1 MSRKLYEI
9 VSKVFSIP
17 IAEING
23 NSSPENV
30 EKLDSFHGLA
40 LVDALETE
48 FNIQFS
54 LSEITDVQNM
64 SDIKRHLKNHG
75 VQID

>member
-17 IAEING
+17 IAEIND
-23 NSSPENV
+23 NSSPETV
-30 EKLDSFHGLA
+30 ENWDSFHGLA

>member
-17 IAEING
+17 IAEIND

-30 EKLDSFHGLA
+30 ENWDSFHGLA

>member
-1 MSRKLYEI
+1 MPSKLYEI

-17 IAEING
+17 IAEIND
-23 NSSPENV
+23 NSSPETV
-30 EKLDSFHGLA
+30 ENWDSFHGLA

-75 VQID
+75 IQID

>member
-1 MSRKLYEI
+1 MSSKLYEI

-17 IAEING
+17 IAEIND
-23 NSSPENV
+23 NSGPETV
-30 EKLDSFHGLA
+30 ENWDSFHGLA

>member
-1 MSRKLYEI
+1 MPSKLYEI
-9 VSKVFSIP
+9 EPKVFSIP
-17 IAEING
+17 IAEINDT
-23 NSSPENV
+23 SSPETV
-30 EKLDSFHGLA
+30 ENWDSFHGLA

-75 VQID
+75 IQID

>member
-1 MSRKLYEI
+1 MPNKLYEI
-9 VSKVFSIP
+9 VSKVFSVP
-17 IAEING
+17 IAEIND
-23 NSSPENV
+23 NSSPETV
-30 EKLDSFHGLA
+30 ENWDSIHGLA

-75 VQID
+75 IQID

>member
-1 MSRKLYEI
+1 MSNRLYEI

-17 IAEING
+17 IAEIND

-30 EKLDSFHGLA
+30 ENWDSFHGLA

>member
-17 IAEING
+17 IAEIND

-30 EKLDSFHGLA
+30 ENWDSFHGLA

-75 VQID
+75 IQID